1 VAEIYES
8 LPNFAKPTGKPAEVV
23 PEPTLFDTLL

>member
-8 LPNFAKPTGKPAEVV
+8 LPNFAKPTGTPAAEPA
-23 PEPTLFDTLL
+23 PEPTLFD